1 MLKTYELCPLKFYY
15 KYVENISMPVNDEIF
30 EFGKNIHAL
39 ASYYL
44 RGENIEKMEQALT
57 QKEFDVW
64 SYLKSL
70 KYFEYKVINTEY
82 TLNIK
87 LDKYIF
93 SGRLDALVKDGDKYY
108 ILDYKTGGV
117 NKNDGRLDS
126 LDVDEVFKDK
136 HAKAIQMLLYAY
148 LYHKHH
154 GNPIASVELVP
165 LRDFTHTVPLE
176 VKDRVMDQQFFDD
189 FESSL
194 LSFFENNM
202 CNADTPFAMCVDE
215 DSCKRCNFTPL
226 CLRLQDNE

>member
-57 QKEFDVW
+57 PKEFDVW

-93 SGRLDALVKDGDKYY
+93 SGRLDALVKDGDRYY
-108 ILDYKTGGV
+108 ILDYKTGSV
-117 NKNDGRLDS
+117 PKNPKYDYQTMIYILAVKEFYQTSNVTFVYLDLKNRDEMRIEFSDKQAGEYEKKLCETAEKMNRTEKAGRLKKECNCEYS
-126 LDVDEVFKDK
+126 L
-136 HAKAIQMLLYAY
+136 I
-148 LYHKHH
+148 
-154 GNPIASVELVP
+154 
-165 LRDFTHTVPLE
+165 
-176 VKDRVMDQQFFDD
+176 
-189 FESSL
+189 
-194 LSFFENNM
+194 
-202 CNADTPFAMCVDE
+202 
-215 DSCKRCNFTPL
+215 
-226 CLRLQDNE
+226 CL